1 MTHLCSYRRRLGQWC
16 RRDVQI
22 AGARRELH
30 LRISV
35 SKCTAEFL
43 GCIIEVIDAT
53 RGRPFDLERN
63 NRWNRLARIA
73 CYRILE
79 VPIILNV
86 KIVHFERCGARVQV
100 DLNVSWFEDG
110 RPEETI
116 LRDSRIEI
124 VNLCAPQLGVV
135 EIDSDK

>member
-1 MTHLCSYRRRLGQWC
+1 M
-16 RRDVQI
+16 
-22 AGARRELH
+22 
-30 LRISV
+30 
-35 SKCTAEFL
+35 
-43 GCIIEVIDAT
+43 
-53 RGRPFDLERN
+53 DLERN

-73 CYRILE
+73 CYRSLE

-100 DLNVSWFEDG
+100 DLDVTWFEDS

-135 EIDSDK
+135 EVDSDK